1 MRGVT
6 LCLLLA
12 CVGNSTAAA
21 SSTWSNL
28 WSTPEQQA
36 QHLLDSRQAAAAAP
50 LFKDPRR
57 RGYAQLRAGQYAQA
71 AKSLAPLHD
80 ADSLYN
86 RGNALAHTGELRDA
100 LAAYDAAL
108 KQSPGN
114 GDIVHNRDLV
124 ARALQKQQQSPKS
137 QQGSKGAGS
146 GQGGQQ
152 DNAGG
157 QQGRT
162 GGAGSQQAGG
172 SQHQDRTGGQ
182 QAGGS
187 QHQDRTGGQ
196 QAGGSQ
202 QQARAGGQQAG
213 GGDQQARA
221 GGQQASG
228 GDQQARA
235 GGQQAGGGE
244 QQASAGTQQADAESG
259 GAQRGT
265 TGEQQGRSDEQQ
277 SGAHGQPEA
286 GSNAGQDKARQQALA
301 DSRAGGKRSKG
312 APPPPRSEQSLA
324 LDQWLRGI
332 PDDSGEL
339 LRRKFMIEHMMKQQ
353 EHAP

>member
-152 DNAGG
+152 DNPGG

-202 QQARAGGQQAG
+202 QQA
-213 GGDQQARA
+213 
-221 GGQQASG
+221 
-228 GDQQARA
+228 
-235 GGQQAGGGE
+235 
-244 QQASAGTQQADAESG
+244 SAGTQQADAESG

-265 TGEQQGRSDEQQ
+265 TGEPQGRSDEQQ